1 MDIINVEIAKLNPA
15 KYNPRKNLKAG
26 DVEYEK
32 IKESILKYGCI
43 QPIIINNDNTII
55 SGHQRLTVLKDLGH
69 DTADCVI
76 MVLSKKEEKKLNIA
90 MNKIS
95 GSWDNKK
102 LTELLKEFKED
113 DYKLTGFDMNEINS
127 LFAEAEKE
135 LKKEKKEESFN
146 LEKEL
151 EKIETPK
158 SQKGDV
164 YQLGEN
170 RLMCGDSYNLDGIK
184 KLIGEN
190 QIDMM
195 FTDPPYKMMESGAG
209 CFKDTTENLKKRIE
223 KLIDFKVSDINH
235 FINLDI
241 STFYIFTSKE
251 NIKEYLNLFDGYI
264 FNILVWCKTNP
275 APRTN
280 NTFIPDTEYLLY
292 FAKKNRIW
300 NNQLKPYDIY
310 KKYYV
315 SSIAEG
321 RKDAGDLHPTMK
333 PLDLIENR
341 IKISSKE
348 NGIVLDLF
356 GGSGSTLIAAEKTK
370 RKCFI
375 MEIEPMYCDVII
387 KRYESFTGNKVIK
400 MG

>member
-1 MDIINVEIAKLNPA
+1 MDIIKVEIEKLNPA
-15 KYNPRKNLKAG
+15 TYNPRKKLKSG
-26 DVEYEK
+26 DPEYEK

-69 DTADCVI
+69 DTADCVV
-76 MVLSKKEEKKLNIA
+76 MVLSKKEEKKLNLA

-95 GSWDNKK
+95 GSWDDKK

-170 RLMCGDSYNLDGIK
+170 RLMCGDSYNLDNIK

-195 FTDPPYKMMESGAG
+195 FTDPPYKMIEDGVG
-209 CFKDTTENLKKRIE
+209 CFKKTRENVKKRIE

-251 NIKEYLNLFDGYI
+251 NIKDYLNLFDGYI
-264 FNILVWCKTNP
+264 FNILVWCKTNQTP
-275 APRTN
+275 FTN

-292 FAKKNRIW
+292 FAKKNRVW

-348 NGIVLDLF
+348 NGIILDLF

>member
-1 MDIINVEIAKLNPA
+1 MDIIKVDIDKLNPA
-15 KYNPRKNLKAG
+15 KYNPRKELKPG
-26 DVEYEK
+26 DLEYEK
-32 IKESILKYGCI
+32 IKESIIKYGCV

-69 DTADCVI
+69 NTADCVI

-95 GSWDNKK
+95 GSWDNRK
-102 LTELLKEFKED
+102 LTELLKEFKEE
-113 DYKLTGFDMNEINS
+113 DYNLIGFGTEEIND

-151 EKIETPK
+151 EKIEEPK
-158 SQKGDV
+158 TQKGDI
-164 YQLGEN
+164 YKLGEN
-170 RLMCGDSYNLDGIK
+170 LLMCGDSYNLDDIK

-190 QIDMM
+190 KIDMM
-195 FTDPPYKMMESGAG
+195 FTDPPYKMREHGAG
-209 CFKDTTENLKKRIE
+209 CFKKTTENLKKRIE

-235 FINLDI
+235 FTNLDI
-241 STFYIFTSKE
+241 NTFYIFTSKE
-251 NIKEYLNLFDGYI
+251 NIKDYLNLFDGYI
-264 FNILVWCKTNP
+264 FNILVWCKTNQTP
-275 APRTN
+275 FTN

-292 FAKKNRIW
+292 FATKNRIW
-300 NNQLKPYDIY
+300 NNKLKPYDVY

-321 RKDAGDLHPTMK
+321 RKDSGDLHPTMK
-333 PLDLIENR
+333 PIDLIENR
-341 IKISSKE
+341 IRISSQE
-348 NGIVLDLF
+348 NVIVLDLF

-370 RKCFI
+370 RRCFL

-387 KRYESFTGNKVIK
+387 KRYESFTGNKVLK

>member
-1 MDIINVEIAKLNPA
+1 MDIVKVEINKLNPA
-15 KYNPRKNLKAG
+15 KYNPRKILKAG
-26 DVEYEK
+26 DIEYEK

-43 QPIIINNDNTII
+43 QPIIVNNDSTII

-69 DTADCVI
+69 DTVDCVI
-76 MVLSKKEEKKLNIA
+76 MELSKKEEKKLNIA

-95 GSWDNKK
+95 GSWDNNK
-102 LTELLKEFKED
+102 LTELLKEFEKD
-113 DYKLTGFDMNEINS
+113 DYKLTGFDMNEIND

-158 SQKGDV
+158 SQKGDI
-164 YQLGEN
+164 YQLGSHV
-170 RLMCGDSYNLDGIK
+170 LMCGDSYNLDDIN

-190 QIDMM
+190 KIDMM
-195 FTDPPYKMMESGAG
+195 FTDPPYKMRESGAG
-209 CFKDTTENLKKRIE
+209 CFKETTENLKKRIE
-223 KLIDFKVSDINH
+223 KLIDFKVSDISH
-235 FINLDI
+235 FINLNI
-241 STFYIFTSKE
+241 NTFYIFTSKE
-251 NIKEYLNLFDGYI
+251 SIRDYLNLFDGYI
-264 FNILVWCKTNP
+264 FNMLVWCKTNP

-280 NTFIPDTEYLLY
+280 NTFIPDTEYILY

-300 NNQLKPYDIY
+300 NNQLKPFDIY

-341 IKISSKE
+341 IRISSKE

-370 RKCFI
+370 RKCFM

-387 KRYESFTGNKVIK
+387 KRYELFTGNKVLK

>member
-1 MDIINVEIAKLNPA
+1 MDIIKVEIEKLNPA
-15 KYNPRKNLKAG
+15 KYNPRKILKPG
-26 DVEYEK
+26 DPEYEK

-113 DYKLTGFDMNEINS
+113 DYKLTGFDMNEINI

-170 RLMCGDSYNLDGIK
+170 RLMCGDSYNLDDIK

-195 FTDPPYKMMESGAG
+195 FTDPPYKMKEAGAG
-209 CFKDTTENLKKRIE
+209 CFKKTTENLKNRIE
-223 KLIDFKVSDINH
+223 KLIDFKVSDIIH

-264 FNILVWCKTNP
+264 FNILVWCKTNQTP
-275 APRTN
+275 FTN
-280 NTFIPDTEYLLY
+280 NTFIPDTEYILY

-370 RKCFI
+370 RKCFL